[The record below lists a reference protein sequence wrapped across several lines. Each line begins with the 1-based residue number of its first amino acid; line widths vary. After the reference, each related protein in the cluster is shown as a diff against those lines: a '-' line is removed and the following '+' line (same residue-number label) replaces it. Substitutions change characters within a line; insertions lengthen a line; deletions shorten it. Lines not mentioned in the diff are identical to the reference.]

1 MNDILERR
9 LEFLKL
15 EAKGF
20 TLCEIVKVLSE
31 KPATILSMD
40 GQLVAEL
47 ACGDLI
53 MIRRSRRSIRL
64 MHLAG
69 SSFCE
74 TLRRK
79 LHWRGAT
86 L

>member
-1 MNDILERR
+1 LILPLTASIEVRV
-9 LEFLKL
+9 
-15 EAKGF
+15 
-20 TLCEIVKVLSE
+20 ISP
-31 KPATILSMD
+31 KPATILSAD
-40 GQLVAEL
+40 GQVITEL
-47 ACGDLI
+47 TAGDLI
-53 MIRRSRRSIRL
+53 TVHRSRRTVRL
-64 MHLAG
+64 MHLEG